1 MYDGKWKMG
10 NGKLVRRSLGEGG
23 RLVFNSPKQAYGKSR
38 KTKSLQRAESIAQ
51 SVSHHFIRHHNI
63 ILRRQKADG
72 RRGNDFGREDLR
84 LGEKT
89 KSKIVL
95 K

>member
-23 RLVFNSPKQAYGKSR
+23 RLVSSSTRRSKQ
-38 KTKSLQRAESIAQ
+38 TAE
-51 SVSHHFIRHHNI
+51 VV
-63 ILRRQKADG
+63 
-72 RRGNDFGREDLR
+72 NDFGREDLR